1 MTPAFHSIAARSS
14 VPLFIFGDHSSDHIP
29 DEFSGLGLSAQDCA
43 RHIAVDIGTEGVIR
57 ALCQDFGCGGHLA
70 GVSRLVIDCNRDLAA
85 NGLIASRSDG
95 SVIPGNQ
102 DSTHAQRRARI
113 DHIYTPY
120 HQALGAAIEQCAI
133 TTADP
138 LIVSIHSFT
147 PQLRGGD
154 KRPVEIGFLVK
165 ADPDS
170 AREAMAEFAA
180 ISKNYNVG
188 YNEPYSAWDLN
199 HTVDVHV
206 TARGLR
212 HLNIEIRQDLITTT
226 GQQAHMAD
234 ILSRIIG
241 PVMRRQPVAPRP
253 Y

>member
-1 MTPAFHSIAARSS
+1 MTDAFHSIAARSS
-14 VPLFIFGDHSSDHIP
+14 VPLFMFGDHSSDHIP
-29 DEFSGLGLSAQDCA
+29 NEFEGLGLSAQDRA

-57 ALCQDFGCGGHLA
+57 GLCHDFGCAGHLA

-85 NGLIASRSDG
+85 EGLIASESDG
-95 SVIPGNQ
+95 SLISGNQ
-102 DSTHAQRRARI
+102 NLSKTQRQIRI
-113 DHIYTPY
+113 DKFYTPY
-120 HQALGAAIEQCAI
+120 HDALSDAIESCSKS
-133 TTADP
+133 TSDP
-138 LIVSIHSFT
+138 LIISIHSFT

-165 ADPDS
+165 ADPNS
-170 AREAMAEFAA
+170 ARAAMAEFST
-180 ISKNYNVG
+180 ISMNYNVG

-206 TARGLR
+206 TASGLR
-212 HLNIEIRQDLITTT
+212 HLNIEIRQDLITTAR
-226 GQQAHMAD
+226 QQAHMAD

>member
-1 MTPAFHSIAARSS
+1 MSKAYHSIAARTDA
-14 VPLFIFGDHSSDHIP
+14 PLFIFGDHSSDHIP
-29 DEFSGLGLSAQDCA
+29 DEFDGLGLSGQDRA
-43 RHIAVDIGTEGVIR
+43 RHIAVDVGTEGVIR
-57 ALCQDFGCGGHLA
+57 ALCKAFGCAGHLA

-85 NGLIASRSDG
+85 KGLIAEISDE
-95 SVIPGNQ
+95 SPIPGNQ
-102 DSTHAQRRARI
+102 NLTAAQKQSRI
-113 DHIYTPY
+113 AQIYTPY
-120 HQALGAAIEQCAI
+120 HDTLGAAIEHCSQN
-133 TTADP
+133 TRDP
-138 LIVSIHSFT
+138 LIISIHSFT
-147 PQLRGGD
+147 PQLRGGE

-165 ADPDS
+165 ADLDS
-170 AREAMAEFAA
+170 ARDAMAEFAT
-180 ISKNYNVG
+180 ISMNYNVG

-212 HLNIEIRQDLITTT
+212 HLNIEIRQDLITTPQ
-226 GQQAHMAD
+226 QQAHMAD

>member
-1 MTPAFHSIAARSS
+1 MTSAFYSIAARNRA
-14 VPLFIFGDHSSDHIP
+14 PLFIFGDHSSDHIP
-29 DEFSGLGLSAQDCA
+29 KDMNGLGLSREDRA
-43 RHIAVDIGTEGVIR
+43 RHIAVDIGTQGVIR

-70 GVSRLVIDCNRDLAA
+70 GVSRLVIDCNRALGAQ
-85 NGLIASRSDG
+85 GLIATQSDG

-102 DSTHAQRRARI
+102 GLTAAERCSRI

-120 HQALGAAIEQCAI
+120 HEALATSIEQCAVK
-133 TTADP
+133 TPDP

-147 PQLRGGD
+147 PQLRGGA

-165 ADPDS
+165 ADLDS
-170 AREAMAEFAA
+170 ARAAMTEFEVLPT
-180 ISKNYNVG
+180 NYTVG

-212 HLNIEIRQDLITTT
+212 HLNIEIRQDLITTAK
-226 GQQAHMAD
+226 QQRDMAGT
-234 ILSRIIG
+234 LSRIIG
-241 PVMRRQPVAPRP
+241 PVMRRHSAAPRP